1 VSGDVSESAREP
13 SQNEVAQKPAPA
25 PSRRRPWRALALTFA
40 VGALVLLVV
49 LWSIRSAL
57 VTALVTRALASR
69 GVTCA
74 HLDISASALL
84 DELTV
89 SPAVCTVENAEIV
102 EVRWDA
108 PMTVTMSG
116 GAVGAMS
123 ADVVRIVRR
132 RHPADDLPLGDLLR
146 APERVGGVLLFA
158 SRLAQLD
165 SPRLTASRVEIVRDG
180 DGAAD
185 LTLSEL
191 VIPERDA
198 SEPVEATVSEILLAT
213 VAGPMGMAASPRLAT
228 VVLHA
233 ERDRGTLAGTPD
245 PTVELPMMGAL
256 RLGGLL
262 GEQRIEVS
270 VEGLDGPEPR
280 FSVRAQN

>member
-1 VSGDVSESAREP
+1 M
-13 SQNEVAQKPAPA
+13 
-25 PSRRRPWRALALTFA
+25 
-40 VGALVLLVV
+40 LLGV
-49 LWSIRSAL
+49 LWSQRSAI
-57 VTALVTRALASR
+57 VTALVTRSLASR

-74 HLDISASALL
+74 NLGISASALL

-123 ADVVRIVRR
+123 AEVVRIVRR
-132 RHPADDLPLGDLLR
+132 RHPADDVPMGDLMR

-158 SRLAQLD
+158 SRLAQLE
-165 SPRLTASRVEIVRDG
+165 SPRLTASRIEIVREG

-185 LTLSEL
+185 LTLSGL
-191 VIPERDA
+191 VIPERTA
-198 SEPVEATVSEILLAT
+198 SEPVEATVTEIELAPF
-213 VAGPMGMAASPRLAT
+213 AGPMGVAASPRLAT

-233 ERDRGTLAGTPD
+233 ERDRGTLAGTLD
-245 PTVELPMMGAL
+245 TTVELPMMGAL